1 MRDLSSLELFRVI
14 SEAGGSITGS
24 RIRKFY
30 EVGEDSFR
38 FSLYKE
44 GKNTDIYCKLAKTFN
59 TTVFAEQAEAA
70 TSFAMAIRKRISNSF
85 VDGLEQPNMERIL
98 VFDLEHGSH
107 KLIIEMFGKG
117 NMVLVNAEGTIEA
130 CYKVFTYRDRVIKNG
145 RKYEPPMQAGMRN
158 FNTLSREE
166 LETFLESSGS
176 ERLIIALSKYI
187 NIGPLYLDDML
198 RRVGLDPSGTA
209 SGKEAGK
216 IFDALVELKEK
227 ALHSKPIAYIA
238 DGAVIDYSLF
248 EIGKYMGAEKKE
260 YATMNEL
267 LDSIYREGRAAAGRN
282 EQEEME
288 GRLSEIKSS
297 IEKQERL
304 LEEARKEVSYFA
316 ECGNMI
322 FENMDEINK
331 LIEYFRR
338 NKRATREEL
347 NMLSSRII
355 VKEIDFK
362 KNIMKIE
369 MVKENV

>member
-1 MRDLSSLELFRVI
+1 MRDLSSLELFRII
-14 SEAGGSITGS
+14 SEVKESVAGS

-38 FSLYKE
+38 FSLYKD
-44 GKNTDIYCKLAKTFN
+44 GKNTGVYCKLAKTFN

-70 TSFAMAIRKRISNSF
+70 TGFAMAIRKRITNSF

-117 NMVLVNAEGTIEA
+117 NMVLINAEGTIEA
-130 CYKVFTYRDRVIKNG
+130 CYKIFTYRDRVIKNG
-145 RKYEPPMQAGMRN
+145 RKYEPPVQAGMHN
-158 FNTLSREE
+158 FNTLNKES
-166 LETFLESSGS
+166 LAASLESSGG

-198 RRVGLDPSGTA
+198 RRIGLNPAGPA

-227 ALHSKPIAYIA
+227 ALHSKPIAYTA
-238 DGAVIDYSLF
+238 NGAVTDYSLF
-248 EIGKYMGAEKKE
+248 EIVKYRDAEKIE

-267 LDSIYREGRAAAGRN
+267 LDSIYKKERAAVGEN

-288 GRLSEIKSS
+288 GRLNEIRSS
-297 IEKQERL
+297 IEKQEKL
-304 LEEARKEVSYFA
+304 LEETRQEVSYFA
-316 ECGNMI
+316 ECGNRI

-331 LIEYFRR
+331 LIDYFRR
-338 NKRATREEL
+338 NKRATKDEL
-347 NMLSSRII
+347 NGLSSRII

-362 KNIMKIE
+362 KNIIKIE